1 MDKVQQY
8 LQDEI
13 DGTLDTIAV
22 LSSHAIKAIDAVV
35 NNIGNLSEEEQ
46 RDYVLIMDDHV
57 KQVEVILSL
66 MKRANI
72 TMRMKNRYDDE
83 NFI

>member
-8 LQDEI
+8 LQEEI
-13 DGTLDTIAV
+13 DGTLDSIAV
-22 LSSHAIKAIDAVV
+22 LSSHAIRAIDAVV
-35 NNIGNLSEEEQ
+35 NAIGNLSEEEQ
-46 RDYVLIMDDHV
+46 RDYVFMMDDHIN
-57 KQVEVILSL
+57 QVEVVLSHI
-66 MKRANI
+66 KRANT

>member
-13 DGTLDTIAV
+13 DGTLDTISV